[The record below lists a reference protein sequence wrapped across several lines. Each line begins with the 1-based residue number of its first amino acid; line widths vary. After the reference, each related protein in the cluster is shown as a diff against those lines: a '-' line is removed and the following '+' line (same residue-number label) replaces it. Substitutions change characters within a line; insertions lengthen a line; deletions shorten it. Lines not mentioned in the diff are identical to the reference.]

1 MAVLGAAAG
10 GGGGGQLP
18 TISFMSSQTWTPSY
32 DLTAYV
38 YVIGGGGA
46 GGSTNNSAGGACG
59 GGAGGCAVSKLDLSS
74 GTTYTITI
82 GAGGAAQTATSTNT
96 NGNAGSASSFSGS
109 GISTMTANGGSG
121 GVTRASNDA
130 TYVTGAAGGTATGG
144 TLGNFTGGKGAA
156 ISSSVSGT
164 AAYIM
169 GGGGAVGLWAN
180 GNDAPDGQSH
190 YGYSQMGALLN
201 VEKGDLNQ
209 YDYYNRMTDGG
220 ADDHE
225 NSGYPTVEAF
235 TGVLSTEVSYSDIAY
250 SDYDMTFEKRT
261 GAIDAKGQGIYQGSA
276 LWHGMS
282 APFQGASGASGA
294 TVYGQR
300 GCAGSGGG
308 GCYAYSAATYGG
320 AGGNG
325 LVLIF
330 PVSLGA

>member
-18 TISFMSSQTWTPSY
+18 TISFMTSQAWTPAY

-59 GGAGGCAVSKLDLSS
+59 GGAGGCSVSKLDLAS

-82 GAGGAAQTATSTNT
+82 GAGGAAQTATSANT
-96 NGNAGSASSFSGS
+96 NGNAGGATSFAGS
-109 GISTMTANGGSG
+109 GISTMTGNGGSG
-121 GVTRASNDA
+121 GVTRASNDTTQVA
-130 TYVTGAAGGTATGG
+130 GASGGSATGG

-156 ISSSVSGT
+156 ITASVNNV
-164 AAYIM
+164 AYIM
-169 GGGGAVGLWAN
+169 GGGGAVGLWAT
-180 GNDAPDGQSH
+180 GNDAPDALSH
-190 YGYSQMGALLN
+190 YGYTIMGGMVN
-201 VEKGDLNQ
+201 VEGGDLNA
-209 YDYYNRMTDGG
+209 YKYYNRATDSS

-225 NSGYPTVEAF
+225 ISGYPTIEAF
-235 TGVLSTEVSYSDIAY
+235 TGVLTTEVNYDNY
-250 SDYDMTFEKRT
+250 QVDYDKTYEKRT
-261 GAIDAKGQGIYQGSA
+261 GAMDAKGLGFVRDSKR
-276 LWHGMS
+276 WMGMS
-282 APFQGASGASGA
+282 APFQGGNGIAAANG
-294 TVYGQR
+294 YGQR

-308 GCYAYSAATYGG
+308 GSYMYSSATYGG

>member
-1 MAVLGAAAG
+1 
-10 GGGGGQLP
+10 
-18 TISFMSSQTWTPSY
+18 
-32 DLTAYV
+32 
-38 YVIGGGGA
+38 
-46 GGSTNNSAGGACG
+46 
-59 GGAGGCAVSKLDLSS
+59 
-74 GTTYTITI
+74 
-82 GAGGAAQTATSTNT
+82 
-96 NGNAGSASSFSGS
+96 
-109 GISTMTANGGSG
+109 MTANGGSG

-130 TYVTGAAGGTATGG
+130 TYATGAAGGTATGG

-169 GGGGAVGLWAN
+169 GGWAVGLWAN

-261 GAIDAKGQGIYQGSA
+261 GAIDAKGWNLS
-276 LWHGMS
+276 
-282 APFQGASGASGA
+282 
-294 TVYGQR
+294 R
-300 GCAGSGGG
+300 
-308 GCYAYSAATYGG
+308 
-320 AGGNG
+320 
-325 LVLIF
+325 
-330 PVSLGA
+330 